1 MMNTLMTLA
10 VIDSCCV
17 EVCKHCSQLENQSAW
32 NEVIK
37 NIPVI
42 VVLALLSV
50 VFIFLVGY
58 TIEYIKIKA
67 QYLRQ
72 TNSNIDR
79 ELQNIKT
86 IVNDINSKIN
96 TIKTPENIIEIEKK
110 FREDLA
116 NWEKSIENIENQNK
130 ILNEKVDKLIKEKN
144 DKSSNQETNNK

>member
-86 IVNDINSKIN
+86 IVNDINSKIIN
-96 TIKTPENIIEIEKK
+96 IKTLENFKGVEKK
-110 FREDLA
+110 FRKDLT
-116 NWEKSIENIENQNK
+116 NWEKTIEIIENQNK
-130 ILNEKVDKLIKEKN
+130 ELNEKIDKLINEKN
-144 DKSSNQETNNK
+144 NTARNQ